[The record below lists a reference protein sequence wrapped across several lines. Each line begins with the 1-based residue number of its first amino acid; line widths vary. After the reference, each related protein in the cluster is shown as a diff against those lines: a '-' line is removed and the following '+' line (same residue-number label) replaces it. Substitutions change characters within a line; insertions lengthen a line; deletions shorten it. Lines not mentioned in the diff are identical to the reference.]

1 MGLDIRL
8 PLGLL
13 FSVLG
18 AVLVVYGALANP
30 AIYQRSLGY
39 NVNVIWGAVL
49 LAFGLLFI
57 SVSRR
62 KLEPPDDAG
71 LGQDG
76 RPQANMADLP
86 GHEQPAGEAPGGE
99 EEAPQDRPDTEPGAT
114 NA

>member
-13 FSVLG
+13 FALLG
-18 AVLVVYGALANP
+18 ALLVIWGALANP

-62 KLEPPDDAG
+62 KLQPPAG
-71 LGQDG
+71 GESGGQGPAKSPEGQATPD
-76 RPQANMADLP
+76 PQAGP
-86 GHEQPAGEAPGGE
+86 
-99 EEAPQDRPDTEPGAT
+99 DRPHSER
-114 NA
+114 

>member
-13 FSVLG
+13 FTVLG
-18 AVLVVYGALANP
+18 ALLVIYGALANP
-30 AIYQRSLGY
+30 AIYHRSLGY

-62 KLEPPDDAG
+62 KLEPPAGGETGPDASPPDGQAPTQGEQARPDRQDAG
-71 LGQDG
+71 Q
-76 RPQANMADLP
+76 
-86 GHEQPAGEAPGGE
+86 
-99 EEAPQDRPDTEPGAT
+99 
-114 NA
+114 

>member
-13 FSVLG
+13 FAVLG
-18 AVLVVYGALANP
+18 AVLVIWGAVSNP

-62 KLEPPDDAG
+62 KLEPPEDTDRQEPPSG
-71 LGQDG
+71 SQP
-76 RPQANMADLP
+76 RPGPD
-86 GHEQPAGEAPGGE
+86 
-99 EEAPQDRPDTEPGAT
+99 PQ
-114 NA
+114 

>member
-13 FSVLG
+13 FTVLG
-18 AVLVVYGALANP
+18 LLLVVWGALANP

-49 LAFGLLFI
+49 LAFGLLFV

-62 KLEPPDDAG
+62 KLE
-71 LGQDG
+71 
-76 RPQANMADLP
+76 RPGGKP
-86 GHEQPAGEAPGGE
+86 GEEQPPSAGPAPGAGRT
-99 EEAPQDRPDTEPGAT
+99 PGPGEPGGPDQAD
-114 NA
+114 ADR

>member
-18 AVLVVYGALANP
+18 AIMVIYGALSNP
-30 AIYQRSLGY
+30 AIYHRSLGY

-49 LAFGLLFI
+49 LAFGLLFV

-62 KLEPPDDAG
+62 KL
-71 LGQDG
+71 
-76 RPQANMADLP
+76 
-86 GHEQPAGEAPGGE
+86 QPPGGE
-99 EEAPQDRPDTEPGAT
+99 SGGEKRPSSPDGQAPAPGQEPGPEQPHT
-114 NA
+114 ER